1 VEPITRF
8 SLAPHTGVYER
19 WPRRTAL
26 LEHGRETGTKL
37 PGYIIEGQ
45 YRCAD
50 GILLLLSY
58 DCPFD
63 ETYTFLLLGEDL
75 KVRARRDLGMPSGS
89 FLLHTHWVV
98 SENALRLHF
107 YTRDVFTLSIH
118 RRSAWWLP
126 TYALRLTK
134 AGAAEID
141 TKAMASIAALETQ
154 LAVNKQRRERDQA
167 VDA

>member
-1 VEPITRF
+1 MEPITRF
-8 SLAPHTGVYER
+8 SLAKHTGRYER

-26 LEHGRETGTKL
+26 LQHGRETGTKL

-75 KVRARRDLGMPSGS
+75 KKRARRDLGMPYGS

-98 SENALRLHF
+98 SGSALRLHF

-118 RRSAWWLP
+118 RRSAWWLSP
-126 TYALRLTK
+126 YALRLTK
-134 AGAAEID
+134 VGAADVD
-141 TKAMASIAALETQ
+141 TKALASIVALESQ
-154 LAVNKQRRERDQA
+154 LASTQQRLAREGA
-167 VDA
+167 VDG